1 MKRELIINGKTYPV
15 EAVNMDGSRLA
26 FVFEG
31 KEYVFSQRKSRAG
44 LVLVNDHRNHVVR
57 CSRTARNVQVNV
69 GSLEAFVEV
78 PGAGRTKKTGGSG
91 SGSLKSP
98 MPGNIY
104 KIFAK
109 EGSLV
114 KKGDKIL
121 ILEAMKM
128 EHTLTA
134 NSDGRLTKIFYK
146 EGDQVEGD
154 VALAAITPEEES
166 E

>member
-1 MKRELIINGKTYPV
+1 MDAHELSFT
-15 EAVNMDGSRLA
+15 LA
-26 FVFEG
+26 G
-31 KEYVFSQRKSRAG
+31 KEYTFLRQKNSAR
-44 LVLVNDHRNHVVR
+44 LVIVNENKNHVVR
-57 CSRTARNVQVNV
+57 CSRTSRNVQINI

-78 PGAGRTKKTGGSG
+78 PSVSRAKKSAAGDG
-91 SGSLKSP
+91 GSLKSP
-98 MPGNIY
+98 MPGVIY

-114 KKGDKIL
+114 KKGEKIL

-134 NSDGRLTKIFYK
+134 NVDGRLTKIFYR

-154 VALAAITPEEES
+154 VELAAITPEEET